1 MGRHAGLRRRVS
13 ATDEL
18 KAQIDTIEESYE
30 YFLAYAAQG
39 VSGEQAAKSSGQ
51 AREFLKRSDGALPQ
65 LADLF
70 QKVVDEKQVEQPEH
84 YQNFIEVLRR
94 DAENALSA
102 VRLVLAQDSIS
113 SQMVDNLNA
122 MIHLRALLTDVFLI
136 DEILSPHGGAVAAA
150 PTGETG
156 PPETQPSG
164 S

>member
-1 MGRHAGLRRRVS
+1 MGRHAGLWQRVS

-39 VSGEQAAKSSGQ
+39 VSGEQATKSSGQ
-51 AREFLKRSDGALPQ
+51 PREFLKRSVVALPQ
-65 LADLF
+65 LAELF
-70 QKVVDEKQVEQPEH
+70 QKVVDEKQVGQPEH
-84 YQNFIEVLRR
+84 YRNFIEVLRR

-113 SQMVDNLNA
+113 SQMIDNLNA

>member
-1 MGRHAGLRRRVS
+1 MGRLAGLRRRVS

-39 VSGEQAAKSSGQ
+39 VSGEQATKSSGQ
-51 AREFLKRSDGALPQ
+51 VREFLKRSDGALPQ
-65 LADLF
+65 LADLI
-70 QKVVDEKQVEQPEH
+70 QKVVDEKQVAQSEH
-84 YQNFIEVLRR
+84 YKNFIEVLRR

-102 VRLVLAQDSIS
+102 VRLVLAQVSIS
-113 SQMVDNLNA
+113 SLMIDILNA

-136 DEILSPHGGAVAAA
+136 DEILSPHGGPVAAA
-150 PTGETG
+150 PPGEASG
-156 PPETQPSG
+156 EASG